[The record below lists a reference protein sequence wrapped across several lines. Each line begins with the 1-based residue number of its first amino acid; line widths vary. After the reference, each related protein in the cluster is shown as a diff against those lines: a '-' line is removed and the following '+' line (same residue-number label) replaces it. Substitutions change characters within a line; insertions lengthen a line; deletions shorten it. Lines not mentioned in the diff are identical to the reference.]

1 MSVTPRRARRGASC
15 SSRKAVPVLAALA
28 GAAALIA
35 LVAGCTSRGTSTG
48 DVHLDGPTDGIAWNA
63 MELGIPC
70 DDGPYPQWD
79 DPPAA
84 DVVVVRATRCINRI
98 ERVPGEGEWDVRH
111 EQKATTG
118 LAAYAA
124 ALRLPD
130 DPVESVTQDPDAWA
144 GERLTCDQA
153 IAPIVITLT
162 DSTGRLYVPRIPHRC
177 GTPLP
182 AILDAIAALTWTD
195 TATRPLAQLRTELS
209 LTSGCD
215 DWWKPTI
222 GYIATGGQGE
232 PAPKLDTTPRPLLVC
247 RYEIRFDDPVKFNDD
262 WILHA
267 GELVSA
273 STVGA
278 AAAAELL
285 MAVDAAPPAGSCE
298 PDEASFAIVRTTEV
312 PDPWVAVELD
322 GCYRAA
328 IAFEDHLR
336 QLDPALVTRLLI

>member
-1 MSVTPRRARRGASC
+1 MPVAPGVARRGASC
-15 SSRKAVPVLAALA
+15 SSWNAVPVRAALA
-28 GAAALIA
+28 GVAALLA
-35 LVAGCTSRGTSTG
+35 LVAGCTPRDISTG
-48 DVHLDGPTDGIAWNA
+48 DVRLDGPTDGIAWNA

-84 DVVVVRATRCINRI
+84 DVVVVRATRCISRI
-98 ERVPGEGEWDVRH
+98 EHVPGEGEWEVRH
-111 EQKATTG
+111 EQEATTG
-118 LAAYAA
+118 LEAYAA
-124 ALRLPD
+124 TLRLPD
-130 DPVESVTQDPDAWA
+130 EPVETVTQEPDDWA
-144 GERLTCDQA
+144 GERLNCDQA

-162 DSTGRLYVPRIPHRC
+162 DRAGRQYVPRIPHQC

-182 AILDAIAALTWTD
+182 AVLDAIAALTWTD
-195 TATRPLAQLRTELS
+195 TATRPLRQLRTELS
-209 LTSGCD
+209 VTSGCE

-232 PAPKLDTTPRPLLVC
+232 PAPKPDTTPRPLLVC
-247 RYEIRFDDPVKFNDD
+247 RYEIRFDNPVEFNDE

-273 STVGA
+273 STLDA

-285 MAVDAAPPAGSCE
+285 TAVVAAPPAASCE
-298 PDEASFAIVRTTEV
+298 PDEASFAIVRLTEV
-312 PDPWVAVELD
+312 PAPWVAVELE

-328 IAFEDHLR
+328 IGFEDHLR
-336 QLDPALVTRLLI
+336 QLDPALVTRMLT